1 MLEIPEAVTISNQ
14 ITETLHSKVITKTIA
29 AASPYKLAW
38 YQGDP
43 ADYPVLLNGREII
56 GAQPAGGMVEITLDG
71 ANIILSEGAFPAFY
85 QAGDPPPKKHQLMLH
100 FTDGTFLAV
109 SVRMYGGLLAFR
121 DGEGDNPYY
130 LLAKE
135 KPSPLSDSFDRSYF
149 DNIFKADG
157 MEKLSA
163 KAFLATEQRIP
174 GLGNGTLQDILY
186 NAGVHPK
193 RKSASMS
200 EKEITALFR
209 SIKKTLAE
217 MAALGER
224 DTELDLFRRHGGYP
238 TKCSK
243 LTVGLPCGKCG
254 AFIQKASY
262 MGGSVYFCPACQP
275 L

>member
-1 MLEIPEAVTISNQ
+1 MLEIPEAFTISNQ
-14 ITETLHSKVITKTIA
+14 ITETLHGKAIAEMIA
-29 AASPYKLAW
+29 AVSSHKLAW

-43 ADYPVLLNGREII
+43 ADYPTLLNGREII
-56 GAQPAGGMVEITLDG
+56 GAQLAGGMVEITLNG
-71 ANIILSEGAFPAFY
+71 ASIVLSEGAFPTFY
-85 QAGDPPPKKHQLMLH
+85 HKGDTPPKKHQLMLH

-121 DGEGDNPYY
+121 EGEGDNPYY

-135 KPSPLSDSFDRSYF
+135 TPSPLSDSFDRTYF
-149 DNIFKADG
+149 NNIFKADR

-193 RKSASMS
+193 RKLASLS
-200 EKEITALFR
+200 EKEITALYR
-209 SIKKTLAE
+209 YLKKTLAE
-217 MAALGER
+217 MADMGGR
-224 DTELDLFRRHGGYP
+224 DTELDLFRQPGGYP

-254 AFIQKASY
+254 ALIQKASY